1 MINMACSSQFQEE
14 LKQLSNKELV
24 EIVTSIQNGKS
35 PNFLS
40 RTLKIHHRLL
50 FDEIVSRTKFLD
62 KFFHEKHTN
71 VPILARL
78 YCLSNNLSEQPTCQ
92 SPGCS
97 NPTNWSSESNSFY
110 RCCSNECKYKDPE
123 RKKNIE
129 DTNLKTIGVKNQFQS
144 AAVKQ
149 RNRDKFKKSLGVDN
163 PAKSPIVKRK
173 MQLTCQ
179 AKFGHPSYAQ
189 SSEYHK
195 NKKHKFESKKYPGL
209 TFDSNWEVKVYEFC
223 KDNNIPIEY
232 SPTISY
238 EYMYDG
244 QVWTYHPDFLING
257 KIYEIKGDHFFRID
271 ESGHEVMINPYRNPD
286 WSDEQYAWICGKFEA
301 KHQCM
306 IANNVTILRG
316 KDIENLNI
324 EMFN

>member
-1 MINMACSSQFQEE
+1 MKF
-14 LKQLSNKELV
+14 LKYFYGNSYA
-24 EIVTSIQNGKS
+24 
-35 PNFLS
+35 
-40 RTLKIHHRLL
+40 RLKISHLSWHM
-50 FDEIVSRTKFLD
+50 FIVR
-62 KFFHEKHTN
+62 
-71 VPILARL
+71 
-78 YCLSNNLSEQPTCQ
+78 
-92 SPGCS
+92 
-97 NPTNWSSESNSFY
+97 
-110 RCCSNECKYKDPE
+110 
-123 RKKNIE
+123 
-129 DTNLKTIGVKNQFQS
+129 
-144 AAVKQ
+144 
-149 RNRDKFKKSLGVDN
+149 
-163 PAKSPIVKRK
+163 RK

-179 AKFGHPSYAQ
+179 AKFGHPSYTQ

-195 NKKHKFESKKYPGL
+195 NKKHKFESKKYPGNK
-209 TFDSNWEVKVYEFC
+209 FDSTWEVKVYEFC
-223 KDNNIPIEY
+223 NDNSIPIEY

-301 KHQCM
+301 KYQCM
-306 IANNVTILRG
+306 IANNVTILRS